1 MSSLEGKKI
10 FLIATGN
17 KHQNQLIE
25 RTLISHFAK
34 ASIFTSLDGIDAH
47 FKAENVTPHVVILDY
62 MLPRM
67 DAVTLTQ
74 KLLRKKERMSFI
86 ILSPKEDSQH
96 FLDEVVTG
104 QVQFLTTIDPKAF
117 VAHINRAL
125 NWAAFE
131 EQSLYNLRFLNK
143 DEWLLREGE
152 EGKFV
157 YLVRNGRLKAAR
169 TINGKEVVLGFIE
182 PGEFV
187 GEMAYING
195 EPRSADVR
203 CLSDVELIEI
213 PSGLLDSIL
222 FSKPAWSKAL
232 VRTLSRRLKELNEKQ
247 SGSSPK

>member
-1 MSSLEGKKI
+1 MSNLETKKI
-10 FLIATGN
+10 FLVATGN

-25 RTLISHFAK
+25 RTLIGHYAK

-47 FKAENVTPHVVILDY
+47 FKAENVTPHVVIIDY
-62 MLPRM
+62 QLPRM
-67 DAVTLTQ
+67 DAETLTQ
-74 KLLRKKERMSFI
+74 KLLRKKARMAFI
-86 ILSPKEDSQH
+86 ILAPQDDSQN

-104 QVQFLTTIDPKAF
+104 QVQFLTNTENPKSF
-117 VAHINRAL
+117 IGHVNRAL

-131 EQSLYNLRFLNK
+131 EQSLYTLRFLNK

-157 YLVRNGRLKAAR
+157 YLVRTGRLKASR
-169 TINGKEVVLGFIE
+169 NINGKEVVLGFIE

-203 CLSDVELIEI
+203 CLTDVELIEI
-213 PSGLLDSIL
+213 PSGLLDSVL

-232 VRTLSRRLKELNEKQ
+232 VRTLSRRLKDLNQKQ
-247 SGSSPK
+247 AGS